1 MRQILTHSNEV
12 TWDTDIL
19 AIFDTYFENRAKDAT
34 TDEEKDQIEKE
45 RELLQEI
52 KNNQKSN

>member
-1 MRQILTHSNEV
+1 MSQILTHNDEV

-34 TDEEKDQIEKE
+34 TDKEKKQIKEEK
-45 RELLQEI
+45 ELLDKI

>member
-19 AIFDTYFENRAKDAT
+19 AIFDTYFKNRAKDAT